1 MIYTVGLTGGIGSGK
16 STIAD
21 LFRAL
26 GVPVIDADMIARQA
40 VSPNSPLLAEIAT
53 HFGAEVLTDKG
64 ELDRAVLREIV
75 FNHPDQK
82 IWLEQHLHPTIRQEM
97 LMQLARQTSP
107 YVILMVPLLI
117 ESDLTKL
124 CQRILVIDVRPETQ
138 LERAARRD
146 HNDIAQIQQIM
157 AAQIDRTARLQWADD
172 IINNDRNLTENL
184 PHLQRKVLELHQ
196 FYLKEAGKHHV

>member
-1 MIYTVGLTGGIGSGK
+1 
-16 STIAD
+16 
-21 LFRAL
+21 
-26 GVPVIDADMIARQA
+26 
-40 VSPNSPLLAEIAT
+40 
-53 HFGAEVLTDKG
+53 
-64 ELDRAVLREIV
+64 
-75 FNHPDQK
+75 
-82 IWLEQHLHPTIRQEM
+82 
-97 LMQLARQTSP
+97 
-107 YVILMVPLLI
+107 MVPLLI

-146 HNDIAQIQQIM
+146 HNDIAQIRQIM
-157 AAQIDRTARLQWADD
+157 AAQIDRTVRLSRQRTEADD